1 MHPKT
6 LQILKNFEE
15 IDRIPRCSKHEEKI
29 ARWLEDWA
37 RSRNFEVKSDLVNN
51 LLIKVPATPGFEN
64 SPTLVLQGH
73 MDMVCEKSKGSD
85 HDFSKDPIDC
95 VYDGDWLKG
104 NGTSIGA
111 DNGIALAIAMVLA
124 EAGKAGEIE
133 HPPLELL
140 FTVDEETGLTGAM
153 ALDPG
158 FFEGRVLLNMDS
170 EDEGVF
176 TVGCAGGLNT
186 RITLPLEYEPFDY
199 ADGFGFFKLSI
210 EGLKGGH
217 SGVEIHRQ
225 RANAVH
231 LLARTLSGVRDKTGE
246 AGSGS
251 GSWSLRLVS
260 LNGGSTHNSIPN
272 FAEAFFA
279 LKRSELDRV
288 KGLVSRFGKTF
299 RAEYARSDP
308 DIRLDLREVEKGV
321 IYEITETEIHEK
333 EVPLD
338 RVLTKS
344 SDSGLL
350 KLLLALPH
358 GVYRMSDKIQGL
370 VETSNNL
377 ALVRTGDDAV
387 EVLSSQRSSVMS
399 RLDEITGRIEAV
411 AELAGAEVRHE
422 NKYPAWEPDLE
433 SDLLSRCKAAYT
445 SVFGQDPS
453 IEVVHAGLECG
464 VIGSKCGL
472 RDGKGYSGDSAG
484 ENREVENSDSDDCD
498 GEDDEVGM
506 EMISIGPTIKYPH
519 SPDEKIYI
527 PSIEK
532 VWTFLDKLL
541 KSYR

>member
-6 LQILKNFEE
+6 LQILKTFEE

-37 RSRNFEVKSDLVNN
+37 RSSGFEVKSDQVNN

-85 HDFSKDPIDC
+85 HDFSKDPIEC
-95 VYDGDWLKG
+95 VYDGDWLRG

-153 ALDPG
+153 ALEPG
-158 FFEGRVLLNMDS
+158 FFEGKILLNMDS
-170 EDEGVF
+170 EEEGVF

-186 RITLPLEYEPFDY
+186 RITLPIEYEPFEY
-199 ADGFGFFKLSI
+199 ADGFGFFKLSV

-225 RANAVH
+225 RANAIH
-231 LLARTLSGVRDKTGE
+231 LLARVLAGVRDKIDSGF
-246 AGSGS
+246 GSGS
-251 GSWSLRLVS
+251 GCLRLVS

-272 FAEAFFA
+272 FADAFFA
-279 LKRSELDRV
+279 LQRSELERV
-288 KGLVSRFGKTF
+288 KGLVSKFGKTF

-308 DIRLDLREVEKGV
+308 DIRLDLEEVEKGV
-321 IYEITETEIHEK
+321 IYEVTETEIQEK
-333 EVPLD
+333 EIPLD

-344 SDSGLL
+344 SDERLL
-350 KLLLALPH
+350 KLLFGLPH
-358 GVYRMSDKIQGL
+358 GVYRMSDKIPGL

-377 ALVRTGDDAV
+377 AIVRTEDDAV
-387 EVLSSQRSSVMS
+387 EVLSSQRSSVIS
-399 RLDEITGRIEAV
+399 RLNEITGRIEAL
-411 AELAGAEVRHE
+411 AGLAGAKVRHE
-422 NKYPAWEPDLE
+422 NGYPAWEPDLE
-433 SDLLSRCKAAYT
+433 SDLLSRCKSAYT
-445 SVFGQDPS
+445 SVFGEDPS

-472 RDGKGYSGDSAG
+472 RGGKGNSGDSAG
-484 ENREVENSDSDDCD
+484 ENGEGEDNDR
-498 GEDDEVGM
+498 EDDEGGM

-532 VWTFLDKLL
+532 VWAFLEKLL

>member
-6 LQILKNFEE
+6 LQILKTFEE
-15 IDRIPRCSKHEEKI
+15 IDRIPRCSKYEKKI
-29 ARWLEDWA
+29 ALWLEDWA
-37 RSRNFEVKSDLVNN
+37 RSRGFEVKTDLVNN
-51 LLIKVPATPGFEN
+51 LLIEVPATPGYEN

-73 MDMVCEKSKGSD
+73 MDMVCEKSKGSA
-85 HDFSKDPIDC
+85 HDFSRDPVKC
-95 VYDGDWLKG
+95 VYDGDWMKG

-111 DNGIALAIAMVLA
+111 DNGIALAIALVLA
-124 EAGKAGEIE
+124 QAGKAGEIE

-153 ALDPG
+153 ALEPG
-158 FFEGRVLLNMDS
+158 FFAGRALLNLDS

-186 RITLPLEYEPFDY
+186 RISLPVEYEPFDY
-199 ADGFGFFKLSI
+199 EKGFGFFKLAV

-225 RANAVH
+225 RANAVR
-231 LLARTLSGVRDKTGE
+231 LLARVLEGVRDKPGE

-251 GSWSLRLVS
+251 GSGILRLVS

-279 LKRSELDRV
+279 LKRSELDRI
-288 KGLVSRFGKTF
+288 KGLVSGFGKTF

-308 DIRLDLREVEKGV
+308 DIRLDLEEVEKGV
-321 IYEITETEIHEK
+321 IYEISETEVSEK

-338 RVLTKS
+338 RVLTEN
-344 SDSGLL
+344 SDLRLLGLL
-350 KLLLALPH
+350 LGLPH

-387 EVLSSQRSSVMS
+387 EVLSNQRSSVVS
-399 RLDEITGRIEAV
+399 RLAEITGRIEAV
-411 AELAGAEVRHE
+411 AGLAGAELRCE
-422 NKYPAWEPDLE
+422 NGYPAWEPDLE
-433 SDLLSRCKAAYT
+433 SDLLSRCKTAYT
-445 SVFGQDPS
+445 SVFGEEPA

-472 RDGKGYSGDSAG
+472 WGGKGNHGDCGG
-484 ENREVENSDSDDCD
+484 EDCD
-498 GEDDEVGM
+498 GDM

-519 SPDEKIYI
+519 SPDEMIYI

-532 VWTFLDKLL
+532 VWAFLEKLL

>member
-6 LQILKNFEE
+6 RQILETFEE
-15 IDRIPRCSKHEEKI
+15 INKIPRCSKYEKKI
-29 ARWLEDWA
+29 ALWLEDWA
-37 RSRNFEVKSDLVNN
+37 RSRGFEVKTDLVNN
-51 LLIKVPATPGFEN
+51 LLIKVPATPGYEN

-73 MDMVCEKSKGSD
+73 MDMVCEKSKGSA
-85 HDFSKDPIDC
+85 HDFSRDPVEC

-111 DNGIALAIAMVLA
+111 DNGIALAIALVLA
-124 EAGKAGEIE
+124 QTGKAGEIE

-153 ALDPG
+153 ALEPG
-158 FFEGRVLLNMDS
+158 FFAGRVLMNLDS

-199 ADGFGFFKLSI
+199 ANGFGFFKLSV

-225 RANAVH
+225 RANAVR
-231 LLARTLSGVRDKTGE
+231 LLARALAGVRDKTGE
-246 AGSGS
+246 TGPGI
-251 GSWSLRLVS
+251 LRLVS

-272 FAEAFFA
+272 FAEVFFA
-279 LKRSELDRV
+279 LKRSEFDRV
-288 KGLVSRFGKTF
+288 KGLVYRFGKTF

-308 DIRLDLREVEKGV
+308 DIRLDLEEVEMGV

-338 RVLTKS
+338 RVLTEN

-358 GVYRMSDKIQGL
+358 GVYRMSDRIQGL

-377 ALVRTGDDAV
+377 AMVRTGDDEV

-411 AELAGAEVRHE
+411 AELVGAEVRHE
-422 NKYPAWEPDLE
+422 NGYPAWEPDLE

-445 SVFGQDPS
+445 SVFEEDPS

-472 RDGKGYSGDSAG
+472 RGGKGNPGDSGGENGDGKYSI
-484 ENREVENSDSDDCD
+484 
-498 GEDDEVGM
+498 GEDDEGGM

-532 VWTFLDKLL
+532 IWAFLEKLL

>member
-6 LQILKNFEE
+6 LQILKTFEE
-15 IDRIPRCSKHEEKI
+15 IDRIPRCSKYEKKI
-29 ARWLEDWA
+29 ALWLEDWA
-37 RSRNFEVKSDLVNN
+37 RSRGFEVKTDLVNN
-51 LLIKVPATPGFEN
+51 LLIEVPATPGFEN

-73 MDMVCEKSKGSD
+73 MDMVCEKSKGSA
-85 HDFSKDPIDC
+85 HDFSRDPVEC

-111 DNGIALAIAMVLA
+111 DNGIALAIALVLA
-124 EAGKAGEIE
+124 QAGKAGEIE

-153 ALDPG
+153 ALEPG
-158 FFEGRVLLNMDS
+158 FSTGRVLLNLDS

-186 RITLPLEYEPFDY
+186 RISLPVEYEPFDY
-199 ADGFGFFKLSI
+199 EDGFGFFKLAV

-225 RANAVH
+225 RANAVQ
-231 LLARTLSGVRDKTGE
+231 LLARVLAGVRDNPGD
-246 AGSGS
+246 AGPGI
-251 GSWSLRLVS
+251 LRLVS

-272 FAEAFFA
+272 FGEAFFA
-279 LKRSELDRV
+279 LKRSEFYRV
-288 KGLVSRFGKTF
+288 KRLVSGFGKTF

-308 DIRLDLREVEKGV
+308 DIRLDLEEVEKGV
-321 IYEITETEIHEK
+321 IYEISETEVSEK

-338 RVLTKS
+338 RVLTEN
-344 SDSGLL
+344 SDLRLLGLL
-350 KLLLALPH
+350 LGLPH
-358 GVYRMSDKIQGL
+358 GVYRMSDRIQGL

-411 AELAGAEVRHE
+411 AGLAGAELQCE
-422 NKYPAWEPDLE
+422 NWYPAWEPDLE
-433 SDLLSRCKAAYT
+433 SDLLSRCKVAYT
-445 SVFGQDPS
+445 SVFGEEPA

-464 VIGSKCGL
+464 VISSKCGF
-472 RDGKGYSGDSAG
+472 RGGKGNPGDCGGENGDGKD
-484 ENREVENSDSDDCD
+484 RD
-498 GEDDEVGM
+498 GEDDEGGM
-506 EMISIGPTIKYPH
+506 EMISIGPTIEYPH
-519 SPDEKIYI
+519 SPDERIYI
-527 PSIEK
+527 PSIER
-532 VWTFLDKLL
+532 VWAFLEKLL

>member
-6 LQILKNFEE
+6 LQILKTFEE
-15 IDRIPRCSKHEEKI
+15 IDRIPRCSKYEKKI
-29 ARWLEDWA
+29 ALWLEDWA
-37 RSRNFEVKSDLVNN
+37 RSRGFEVKTDLVNN
-51 LLIKVPATPGFEN
+51 LLIEVPATPGYEN

-73 MDMVCEKSKGSD
+73 MDMVCEKSKGSA
-85 HDFSKDPIDC
+85 HDFSRDPVKC
-95 VYDGDWLKG
+95 VYDGDWMKG

-111 DNGIALAIAMVLA
+111 DNGIALAIALVLA
-124 EAGKAGEIE
+124 QAGKVGEIE

-153 ALDPG
+153 ALEPG
-158 FFEGRVLLNMDS
+158 FFAGRVLLNLDS

-186 RITLPLEYEPFDY
+186 RISLPVEYEPFDY
-199 ADGFGFFKLSI
+199 EKGFGFFKLAV

-225 RANAVH
+225 RANAVR
-231 LLARTLSGVRDKTGE
+231 LLARVLEGVRDKPGE

-251 GSWSLRLVS
+251 GSGILRLVS

-288 KGLVSRFGKTF
+288 KGLVSGFGKTF

-308 DIRLDLREVEKGV
+308 DIRLDLEEVEKGV
-321 IYEITETEIHEK
+321 IYEISETEVSEK

-338 RVLTKS
+338 RVLTEN
-344 SDSGLL
+344 SDLRLLGLL
-350 KLLLALPH
+350 LGLPH

-387 EVLSSQRSSVMS
+387 EVLSNQRSSVVS
-399 RLDEITGRIEAV
+399 RLAEITGRIEAV
-411 AELAGAEVRHE
+411 AGLAGAELRCE
-422 NKYPAWEPDLE
+422 NGYPAWEPDLE
-433 SDLLSRCKAAYT
+433 SDLLSRCKTAYT
-445 SVFGQDPS
+445 SVFGEEPA

-472 RDGKGYSGDSAG
+472 WGGKGNHGDCGG
-484 ENREVENSDSDDCD
+484 EDCD
-498 GEDDEVGM
+498 GDM

-519 SPDEKIYI
+519 SPDEMIYI

-532 VWTFLDKLL
+532 VWAFLEKLL

>member
-6 LQILKNFEE
+6 RQILETFEE
-15 IDRIPRCSKHEEKI
+15 INRIPRCSKHEKKI
-29 ARWLEDWA
+29 ACWLEDWA
-37 RSRNFEVKSDLVNN
+37 RSRGFEVKTDVVNN
-51 LLIKVPATPGFEN
+51 LLIKVPAAPGYEN

-73 MDMVCEKSKGSD
+73 MDMVCEKSKSSD
-85 HDFSKDPIDC
+85 HDFSKDPIEC

-111 DNGIALAIAMVLA
+111 DNGIALAIAMVVA
-124 EAGKAGEIE
+124 EAGKVGEIG

-140 FTVDEETGLTGAM
+140 FTVDEETGLTGVM
-153 ALDPG
+153 ALEPG

-186 RITLPLEYEPFDY
+186 RITLPVDYEPFNY
-199 ADGFGFFKLSI
+199 ANGFGFFKLSV

-225 RANAVH
+225 RANALQ
-231 LLARTLSGVRDKTGE
+231 LLARVLAGVRDKLD

-251 GSWSLRLVS
+251 GSGSLRLVS
-260 LNGGSTHNSIPN
+260 LNGGSTHNSIPC

-279 LKRSELDRV
+279 LERSELGRV
-288 KGLVSRFGKTF
+288 KGLVSKFGISF
-299 RAEYARSDP
+299 RAEYAKSDP
-308 DIRLDLREVEKGV
+308 DIHLDIEEVEKGV
-321 IYEITETEIHEK
+321 IYEISETEVSEK

-338 RVLTKS
+338 RVLTEN
-344 SDSGLL
+344 SDR
-350 KLLLALPH
+350 KLLLLLLDLPH
-358 GVYRMSDKIQGL
+358 GIYRMSDKIQGL

-377 ALVRTGDDAV
+377 ALVRTGDDSV

-411 AELAGAEVRHE
+411 TGLAGAESRHE
-422 NKYPAWEPDLE
+422 NRYPAWEPDLE

-445 SVFGQDPS
+445 SVFGKEPA

-464 VIGSKCGL
+464 VIGSKCGF
-472 RDGKGYSGDSAG
+472 RGGKGKPGDS
-484 ENREVENSDSDDCD
+484 C
-498 GEDDEVGM
+498 GEDDDGRDTERGM

-527 PSIEK
+527 IKGYCLSRS
-532 VWTFLDKLL
+532 F
-541 KSYR
+541 Y

>member
-6 LQILKNFEE
+6 LQILKTFEE

-37 RSRNFEVKSDLVNN
+37 SSRNFEVKSDLVNN

-73 MDMVCEKSKGSD
+73 MDMVCEKSKDSE
-85 HDFSKDPIDC
+85 HDFSRDPIEC

-104 NGTSIGA
+104 NRTSIGA
-111 DNGIALAIAMVLA
+111 DNGIALAIAMVVA

-186 RITLPLEYEPFDY
+186 RISLSIEYEPFDY
-199 ADGFGFFKLSI
+199 ADGFGFFKLSV

-231 LLARTLSGVRDKTGE
+231 LLARALAGVRDKLESGLVP
-246 AGSGS
+246 GSVSVSGS
-251 GSWSLRLVS
+251 GSDPGSGSIRLVS

-272 FAEAFFA
+272 FAEVFFA
-279 LKRSELDRV
+279 LKRSELNRV

-308 DIRLDLREVEKGV
+308 DIRLDLKEVEKGV
-321 IYEITETEIHEK
+321 IYEITDTEIHEK

-344 SDSGLL
+344 SDTGLL

-358 GVYRMSDKIQGL
+358 GVYRMSERIQGL

-377 ALVRTGDDAV
+377 AFVRTGDDAV
-387 EVLSSQRSSVMS
+387 EILSSQRSSVVS

-411 AELAGAEVRHE
+411 AGLAGAEVRHE
-422 NKYPAWEPDLE
+422 NGYPAWEPDLE

-445 SVFGQDPS
+445 SVFGEDPS

-472 RDGKGYSGDSAG
+472 RDGKENPGDSCG
-484 ENREVENSDSDDCD
+484 E
-498 GEDDEVGM
+498 EDFGGM

-532 VWTFLDKLL
+532 VWAFMEKLL